1 MPKEKKKNYGVVP
14 TRQSEGEDF
23 FYYVGKDDEVEVL
36 ETLGVSR
43 GYEHSLGYN
52 QKQSGYLEEGGR
64 VTLVNYRRN
73 QNEIQ
78 TSSDD

>member
-1 MPKEKKKNYGVVP
+1 MPKEKKKNQCRSDKNPRSYGVVP
-14 TRQSEGEDF
+14 TRQAEGEDF

-52 QKQSGYLEEGGR
+52 LKQGGYPEEDSR
-64 VTLVNYRRN
+64 VSKYW
-73 QNEIQ
+73 
-78 TSSDD
+78 